1 MLPRRQVTE
10 PGRSGSV
17 LLCRLQGGEAGV
29 VGGGLLWFQADLLV
43 LRTLTLCPGPGGEQ
57 RESLAGAQ
65 SET

>member
-1 MLPRRQVTE
+1 MW
-10 PGRSGSV
+10 
-17 LLCRLQGGEAGV
+17 
-29 VGGGLLWFQADLLV
+29 GGGLLWFRADLLV